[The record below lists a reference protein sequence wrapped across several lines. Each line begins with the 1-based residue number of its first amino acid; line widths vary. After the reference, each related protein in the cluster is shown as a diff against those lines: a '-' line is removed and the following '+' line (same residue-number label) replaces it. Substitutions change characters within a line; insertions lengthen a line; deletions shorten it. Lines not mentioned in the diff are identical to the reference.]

1 MTSRGKKN
9 TLYTSST
16 WTHAILFPENDAAG
30 TIYLGA
36 RKQEGGP
43 QMASSRT
50 YLPLLQAWHALAWS
64 SSIDHGSS
72 VDAMMLARPPA

>member
-36 RKQEGGP
+36 RKQEGGASKGKFTYVP
-43 QMASSRT
+43 SPAAGMAC
-50 YLPLLQAWHALAWS
+50 
-64 SSIDHGSS
+64 
-72 VDAMMLARPPA
+72 ARVVLDRSCIGRC